1 MKRIA
6 LMFVATAALI
16 VPAASSAFATPS
28 HTNGVLPE
36 QLCFATTPWP
46 AQPVTC
52 GQGTGDH

>member
-6 LMFVATAALI
+6 LMIVATAALI
-16 VPAASSAFATPS
+16 VPAASSAFAAPS

-36 QLCFATTPWP
+36 QLCFAATPWP